1 MSTRKAHKVSS
12 IGVEIVLAIKAIAR
26 TGLVFDHVSTNE
38 VVLRMPLEGN
48 ANHNGILYAGS
59 LFSLAECAAGALFL
73 NRYGDDVIRPVC
85 SSVNIRFRRPATSD
99 VSLKLVISDAEF
111 DDLESQVIDEG
122 KAIVKFEEAL
132 EDTNGEIVS
141 IAEVNYVLL
150 KI

>member
-1 MSTRKAHKVSS
+1 MSSK
-12 IGVEIVLAIKAIAR
+12 GVDIVLAIGAIAR

-38 VVLRMPLEGN
+38 VVLRMPLAGN

-73 NRYGDDVIRPVC
+73 SRYGDDVIGPVC

-99 VSLKLVISDAEF
+99 VSLKLVISDVEF
-111 DDLESQVIDEG
+111 DDLESQVMEEG
-122 KAIVKFEEAL
+122 KAVVKFEETL
-132 EDTNGEIVS
+132 EDTHGEVVS
-141 IAEVNYVLL
+141 IAEVTYVLL